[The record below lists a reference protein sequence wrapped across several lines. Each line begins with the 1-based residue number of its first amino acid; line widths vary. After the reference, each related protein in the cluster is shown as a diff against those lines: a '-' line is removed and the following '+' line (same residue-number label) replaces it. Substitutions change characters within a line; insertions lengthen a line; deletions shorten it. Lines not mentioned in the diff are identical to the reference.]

1 MAITISKSG
10 PYFTGSGEI
19 TFSAMRNTFRLN
31 NPTGTIS
38 ASELLRNTDVTN
50 TDPILPDATENSDV
64 ATTTDWKTSQI
75 RDSIKFYNVTQ
86 PDGDTN
92 VNLDIDGLSWNDN
105 LNKNIVKKMFIEGIC
120 GSNNTNKAAANL
132 DDTAHNLTIEVSGDI
147 FGCGASST
155 TDANNPDGN
164 DGGDALDVITTGNN
178 VIVDVKSSARIYAGG
193 GGGEHGTEGAQG
205 QNGTC
210 FDYIFKN
217 KASGCN
223 FCGDCSSLGAG
234 FKKIGGCGNTGNC
247 NCSGWGWW
255 YGCKSK
261 VKSSARCRK
270 QVNTQVSGGA
280 GGQGGDGGR
289 GRGFNYQSGT
299 LSGSNGSNGDNF
311 IGCAGFTGTVT
322 NGGKGGNGE
331 KGGTGGDWGEAGAN
345 TADTGDGGNP
355 GKAIDKSSNIVVVGT
370 INSDTVKGSY

>member
-10 PYFTGSGEI
+10 PYFTSGAI
-19 TFSAMRNTFRLN
+19 SFSAMRNTFRLN

-64 ATTTDWKTSQI
+64 ATTIDWKTSQI

-120 GSNNTNKAAANL
+120 GSNNTNK
-132 DDTAHNLTIEVSGDI
+132 VSGDI

-223 FCGDCSSLGAG
+223 F
-234 FKKIGGCGNTGNC
+234 
-247 NCSGWGWW
+247 
-255 YGCKSK
+255 
-261 VKSSARCRK
+261 V
-270 QVNTQVSGGA
+270 
-280 GGQGGDGGR
+280 
-289 GRGFNYQSGT
+289 
-299 LSGSNGSNGDNF
+299 
-311 IGCAGFTGTVT
+311 
-322 NGGKGGNGE
+322 E
-331 KGGTGGDWGEAGAN
+331 
-345 TADTGDGGNP
+345 
-355 GKAIDKSSNIVVVGT
+355 IVV
-370 INSDTVKGSY
+370 N